1 MYKVLRNSTYVTTTM
16 IGFYKFN
23 ININWLNRIIETLA
37 TLQVITIIRWH
48 ICDFLGFNISS
59 LVHCALFWNFVNIA
73 VHFVK
78 KLLLPSSTF
87 SNFIYQVSPLKIT
100 FSVVL
105 CNVEYNITLSSISFL
120 YQTSAFSSSYKKSN
134 LICSCMS
141 RICFCTFPWKPV
153 VASKLELHFEQHS
166 LLLSPSSFSSKPAIV
181 VILFAIFM
189 RTLGIRN
196 KGCHPWIIC
205 VCFCMIFTERSVY
218 RETACK

>member
-1 MYKVLRNSTYVTTTM
+1 M
-16 IGFYKFN
+16 F
-23 ININWLNRIIETLA
+23 
-37 TLQVITIIRWH
+37 VIFW
-48 ICDFLGFNISS
+48 FSISS
-59 LVHCALFWNFVNIA
+59 LVHCALFWSFVNIA
-73 VHFVK
+73 VHFIK
-78 KLLLPSSTF
+78 ELLLPSSTF
-87 SNFIYQVSPLKIT
+87 FATYARLSNFICQISLLKIS

-105 CNVEYNITLSSISFL
+105 CNIGYDIILSSISFL
-120 YQTSAFSSSYKKSN
+120 YQTSAFSSCYRKSN

-153 VASKLELHFEQHS
+153 IVTKLELYFEQHS

-189 RTLGIRN
+189 RTLGIRY
-196 KGCHPWIIC
+196 KGCHLWIIC